1 MNRTLCILGGTGF
14 VGRHLV
20 AQLAQN
26 PDYSIRVLT
35 RNRERHRDLLVHP
48 RVQIIEVSGLDES
61 NLKRQFTG
69 VDVVINL
76 IGILNERKKGD
87 FRRVHAELPRRV
99 VQVCRAVGVPRLLHM
114 SALNA
119 GNSKAA
125 SVYLQT
131 KGEGENL
138 VHVEAGQKVAVTSF
152 RPSVIFGLDDSF
164 LNRFAGL
171 LKLPAP
177 FFPLAC
183 PDTRFAP
190 IHVQDV
196 AAAFVQAVE
205 DRSMCGQRYDL
216 CGPAEYSLIELV
228 KLVRDWLG
236 LKRPVLGLPDGLSQ
250 LQARILER
258 LPGKPFTMDNY
269 LSLQLDSVC
278 SDSDRAFPGERI
290 SLEATAPQYLA
301 GQNSKSLYDPLRAR
315 ARR

>member
-1 MNRTLCILGGTGF
+1 MNQTLCILGGTGF

-26 PDYSIRVLT
+26 PNYTLRVLT

-48 RVQIIEVSGLDES
+48 RVQLVEVRGLDES
-61 NLKRQFTG
+61 NLKRQFSG

-76 IGILNERKKGD
+76 IGILNERRKGD
-87 FRRVHAELPRRV
+87 FRRVHAELPRRI
-99 VQVCRAVGVPRLLHM
+99 VQICRATGVHRLLHM

-119 GNSKAA
+119 GNNKSG

-152 RPSVIFGLDDSF
+152 RPSVIFGLDDRF
-164 LNRFAGL
+164 LNRFASL
-171 LKLPAP
+171 LRLPAP

-183 PDTRFAP
+183 PEARFAP
-190 IHVQDV
+190 IHVHDV
-196 AAAFVQAVE
+196 AAAFVRAVE

-216 CGPAEYSLIELV
+216 CGPAEYRLIDLV
-228 KLVRDWLG
+228 RMVRDWLG
-236 LKRPVLGLPDGLSQ
+236 LRRPILGLSDGLSQ
-250 LQARILER
+250 LQARLLER
-258 LPGKPFTMDNY
+258 VPGKPFSMDNY

-278 SDSDRAFPGERI
+278 SDPARALPGERI
-290 SLEATAPQYLA
+290 SLEADAPQYLA
-301 GQNSKSLYDPLRAR
+301 GKNSKSLYDPLRAR